1 MNRKM
6 INTDKLTIEF
16 LDPQKCAFSFNDNG
30 FLIFTS
36 DNESKGRVKL
46 IRTYPYTLN
55 DEYICIH
62 DLDDNELGII
72 RDLNELDDASKDSA
86 RKELQ
91 NRYYCP
97 TISAVKGVKE
107 RMGNFYFETVIDN
120 KPKNFTVR
128 DITKNMRFA
137 GGKTLLIF
145 DMDGNRYVIPEF
157 ENIEEKS
164 KRLLEPYLY

>member
-1 MNRKM
+1 M
-6 INTDKLTIEF
+6 INTDKLTIDF
-16 LDPQKCAFSFNDNG
+16 LDPQKCTLSFNDNG

-36 DNESKGRVKL
+36 EGECKGRVKL
-46 IRTYPYTLN
+46 IRTYPYTLT

-72 RDLNELDDASKDSA
+72 RDLAELDNDSAENA
-86 RKELQ
+86 RKELN

-97 TISAVKGVKE
+97 TISAVKSVKE

-120 KPKNFTVR
+120 KPKSFTVR

-137 GGKTLLIF
+137 GDNTLLIF